1 MQEDLLRGHLDSLIL
16 AVVEGNPLHGYAI
29 MESLRSRS
37 EGLVD
42 VPAGTIYPALRRLEE
57 AGALVS
63 KWGEVDGRRRRTY
76 RLTRSGRRR
85 LERER
90 TNWTDFSSVVERLLR
105 PGGA

>member
-1 MQEDLLRGHLDSLIL
+1 MHDDLLRGHLDSLIL
-16 AVVEGNPLHGYAI
+16 AVVEAEPLHGYAI

-37 EGLVD
+37 GGMVD

-57 AGALVS
+57 AGALSS

-85 LERER
+85 LETER
-90 TNWTDFSSVVERLLR
+90 TDWTEFSSVLDRLLR
-105 PGGA
+105 PGGT